1 MNPIGRLWPTNGPTW
16 RVSNI
21 QVLDFS
27 LLSPKSQ
34 LYRLA
39 MLTYC
44 LLTTCTFLYLDLRK
58 AKHSAGKKGHNPLTP
73 LLGDGWTLF
82 ELVFFFN
89 IVLFIYHFAIFQS
102 LCSQIA
108 LRIGP
113 LVTAPDNDFVDM
125 TDILA
130 AYTTMSN
137 VLAYASFLSL
147 VKVRKE
153 ERDIQ
158 YSVISYT
165 WHSLAYASFLSLV
178 KVGGILNLN

>member
-1 MNPIGRLWPTNGPTW
+1 
-16 RVSNI
+16 
-21 QVLDFS
+21 
-27 LLSPKSQ
+27 
-34 LYRLA
+34 

-178 KVGGILNLN
+178 KVGDILHLN